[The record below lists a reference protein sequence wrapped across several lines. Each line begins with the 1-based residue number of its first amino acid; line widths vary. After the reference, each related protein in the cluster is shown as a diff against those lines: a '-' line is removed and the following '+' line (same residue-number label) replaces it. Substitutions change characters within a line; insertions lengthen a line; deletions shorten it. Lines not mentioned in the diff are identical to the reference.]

1 MYEPSMFFTEETGPG
16 FDSGGG
22 GNPVFGEESMPEDVR
37 LLGSSEVGYSEIYRA
52 KIDGKFVVL
61 KSLKPELRGIPMY
74 EHLLH
79 KEYEIGYD
87 LDHPNICQIQRF
99 GKFIGLGNCIVMQW
113 IDGVTLR
120 SMLGHM
126 DAGQERKVIDGI
138 CDALEYIHS
147 KQIVHRDLKPEN
159 IIITHNGQ
167 NVKLIDFGLSD
178 ADWFAVLK
186 IPAGTRRYAAPE
198 LIGGKAVDCR
208 ADIYSLGC
216 ILKEMSPRYRKVAE
230 KCAAGSAAERYRD
243 IREVRK
249 ALKVNDNARIWRI
262 IEGVALVAVLAA
274 VAVYLFSDGS
284 SRVPDK
290 VFREITEE
298 IIEADK

>member
-16 FDSGGG
+16 SDSGGG

-74 EHLLH
+74 EHLLR

-99 GKFIGLGNCIVMQW
+99 GKFVGLGNCIVMQW

-126 DAGQERKVIDGI
+126 DAGQERKIIDGI
-138 CDALEYIHS
+138 CVRWSISTVSRSFIATS
-147 KQIVHRDLKPEN
+147 
-159 IIITHNGQ
+159 
-167 NVKLIDFGLSD
+167 S
-178 ADWFAVLK
+178 LK
-186 IPAGTRRYAAPE
+186 ILLSRITAR
-198 LIGGKAVDCR
+198 
-208 ADIYSLGC
+208 
-216 ILKEMSPRYRKVAE
+216 MS
-230 KCAAGSAAERYRD
+230 S
-243 IREVRK
+243 
-249 ALKVNDNARIWRI
+249 
-262 IEGVALVAVLAA
+262 
-274 VAVYLFSDGS
+274 
-284 SRVPDK
+284 
-290 VFREITEE
+290 
-298 IIEADK
+298 

>member
-16 FDSGGG
+16 TDSGVG
-22 GNPVFGEESMPEDVR
+22 GNSVLRDESMPEDVR

-74 EHLLH
+74 EHLLR

-178 ADWFAVLK
+178 ADRFAVLK
-186 IPAGTRRYAAPE
+186 IPAD
-198 LIGGKAVDCR
+198 KALCR
-208 ADIYSLGC
+208 AGTCRRQGC
-216 ILKEMSPRYRKVAE
+216 GLQGGHLFPRLYHEGNVTTVPESRRKMCCRVCRRKV
-230 KCAAGSAAERYRD
+230 S
-243 IREVRK
+243 
-249 ALKVNDNARIWRI
+249 
-262 IEGVALVAVLAA
+262 
-274 VAVYLFSDGS
+274 
-284 SRVPDK
+284 
-290 VFREITEE
+290 
-298 IIEADK
+298 